1 MSTSTTKTKDMVTT
15 AMFVAIILAMS
26 FVPYLGYIPL
36 GFMNATIIHIPVII
50 GAILLGPARGA
61 FLGGIFGLTSMINNT
76 FNPNLT
82 SFVFSPFYSLGNVH
96 GNFKSLMIC
105 FVPRILIGVVAY
117 YVYTGIVKLVKK
129 KKNDGKGS
137 AAALAAAGAAGALTN
152 TLLVM
157 NGIYFLFGSSY
168 ANAKGI
174 ATDALYG
181 VILGVIGTQGVPEA
195 IVAAVLTAAI
205 GKALLHIRLNIKFS
219 MFSSF
224 AILLSDILR
233 NKTKGKENE
242 KTKSKR
248 HDSCD

>member
-1 MSTSTTKTKDMVTT
+1 
-15 AMFVAIILAMS
+15 
-26 FVPYLGYIPL
+26 
-36 GFMNATIIHIPVII
+36 
-50 GAILLGPARGA
+50 
-61 FLGGIFGLTSMINNT
+61 MINNT

-117 YVYTGIVKLVKK
+117 YVYTGIAKLVKK
-129 KKNDGKGS
+129 KNSGKS
-137 AAALAAAGAAGALTN
+137 SVAALAAAGAAGALTN

-205 GKALLHIRLNIKFS
+205 GKALLHIR
-219 MFSSF
+219 
-224 AILLSDILR
+224 R
-233 NKTKGKENE
+233 
-242 KTKSKR
+242 
-248 HDSCD
+248 

>member
-137 AAALAAAGAAGALTN
+137 AAALAGAGAGGGGSYFHFPAGAAGALTN

-205 GKALLHIRLNIKFS
+205 GKALLHIR
-219 MFSSF
+219 
-224 AILLSDILR
+224 R
-233 NKTKGKENE
+233 
-242 KTKSKR
+242 
-248 HDSCD
+248 

>member
-1 MSTSTTKTKDMVTT
+1 MSTLTTKTKDMVTT

-26 FVPYLGYIPL
+26 FVPYLGYIPW
-36 GFMNATIIHIPVII
+36 GFVNATIIHIPVII

-61 FLGGIFGLTSMINNT
+61 FLCGIFGLTSMINNT

-96 GNFKSLMIC
+96 GNFKSLIIC

-129 KKNDGKGS
+129 KNSGKSS

-181 VILGVIGTQGVPEA
+181 VILSVIGTQGVPEA

-205 GKALLHIRLNIKFS
+205 GKALLHIR
-219 MFSSF
+219 
-224 AILLSDILR
+224 R
-233 NKTKGKENE
+233 
-242 KTKSKR
+242 
-248 HDSCD
+248 